1 MPSDKPYNF
10 KNDRLVIKDKIIHQN
25 FYRGTYLSIIT
36 LNKVSTVLYV
46 YQGRMSST
54 YSSVVRVFAANVF
67 GFTSP
72 NSNFTRT
79 FDI

>member
-1 MPSDKPYNF
+1 MPSDKPFNF
-10 KNDRLVIKDKIIHQN
+10 KNDRLVKKDKKIHQN
-25 FYRGTYLSIIT
+25 FYRGTYLSITT

-54 YSSVVRVFAANVF
+54 YSSVVRVFTAKVF
-67 GFTSP
+67 GFDSP
-72 NSNFTRT
+72 NSNLTRT